1 MQPTGMAADSL
12 NASQQRHLL
21 ANCRHA
27 DKLLAE
33 IEAILAASTSQ
44 SPFPRYKPD
53 IAPAQ
58 AKIVRDYVARIRARI
73 VRLLESQEVPLPE
86 AQFGSLHSIR
96 VTLGFV
102 GIAFDECRARNMAG
116 YGELADGA
124 GPDLDGAIDEMKSL
138 IGSLNRYLAQDLGQD
153 LEARLRRLRT
163 EGSEVGLVRQLERI
177 IGSHGMVEFRGALA
191 HVIERLEADTFEI
204 AFFGRV
210 SSGKSSLLN
219 RILGRDVLPVGVTPV
234 TAVPTRVA
242 HGPVERAVAWF
253 AGRDPEA
260 FEIARLPEFATEQLN
275 PANEK
280 LITRI
285 LVELPSAALREGIVY
300 VDTPGLGSLAAAGA
314 AETLA
319 YLPRCDLGVVL
330 IDAGSTLT
338 GEDLATIRMLYEA
351 AIPAMVVMS
360 KCDLLE
366 AGDLE
371 RSRCYVAAH
380 LATELGLNLPVHAV
394 SAMPAHAAGLEEWF
408 TSRIVPLHERHA
420 ELSRASLERKIGA
433 LRAAVMAALHSK
445 LGPRDACKPTDDS
458 GFLLL
463 ESELR
468 KAAGRFSA
476 ARSEGLRIADEI
488 RAAGD
493 LAIAQGAAAVVD
505 VWRRNGADGVKA
517 SAVLASAIEQSGAA
531 LARPIAAVL
540 EDAAQAAADVLARC
554 AAALAMDGAPDANE
568 FHELLKE
575 MPRPDAGVPID
586 VSRGR
591 FSLSFGTGW
600 AVRKLEGQLRTRIG
614 GQVHAAFAGY
624 GKRMESWVQ
633 RTVSTFQARFDSY
646 ADTYRAQLE
655 RLTGGQRAAGEEAE
669 AIRRDIES
677 IAAREVE

>member
-21 ANCRHA
+21 ANCRQA

-33 IEAILAASTSQ
+33 IETILAASASR

-58 AKIVRDYVARIRARI
+58 AKIVRDYIARIRARI
-73 VRLLESQEVPLPE
+73 VRLLETQGVPVPA

-96 VTLGFV
+96 VTLGFA

-116 YGELADGA
+116 YGELAPGA

-138 IGSLNRYLAQDLGQD
+138 IGSLDRYLAQDLGQD
-153 LEARLRRLRT
+153 LEARLRRLQT
-163 EGSEVGLVRQLERI
+163 EGSEAGRVRELERI

-191 HVIERLEADTFEI
+191 HIVERLEADTFEI

-219 RILGRDVLPVGVTPV
+219 RILQRDVLPVGVTPV

-242 HGPVERAVAWF
+242 YGPVDRAVAWF
-253 AGRDPEA
+253 AGRDPEE
-260 FEIARLPEFATEQLN
+260 FDILRLAEFASELRN
-275 PANEK
+275 PENEK
-280 LITRI
+280 HVTRI
-285 LVELPSAALREGIVY
+285 VVELPSPRLRDGIVF
-300 VDTPGLGSLAAAGA
+300 VDTPGLGSLATAGA

-360 KCDLLE
+360 KSDLLQ

-371 RSRCYVAAH
+371 RSRSYVAAH
-380 LATELGLNLPVHAV
+380 LASEMGLHLPVDAV
-394 SAMPAHAAGLEEWF
+394 SAMPAHAEWLEEWL
-408 TSRIVPLHERHA
+408 TSRILPCYDRHA

-433 LRAAVMAALHSK
+433 LRGAVEAALRSR
-445 LGPRDACKPTDDS
+445 LGPCEGEPADDS

-468 KAAGRFSA
+468 KAAGRFAA

-493 LAIAQGAAAVVD
+493 FAIAQGAAAVVD
-505 VWRRNGADGVKA
+505 SWRRNGTGAGDA
-517 SAVLASAIEQSGAA
+517 SAVLASAIEQFGAA
-531 LARPIAAVL
+531 MARPIAAVL
-540 EDAAQAAADVLARC
+540 EEAARASAEVLARC
-554 AAALAMDGAPDANE
+554 AAALALDGVPDANE
-568 FHELLKE
+568 LNGFLRE
-575 MPRPDAGVPID
+575 MPRLDAGIPID
-586 VSRGR
+586 VFRGR
-591 FSLSFGTGW
+591 FTLAFGAAW
-600 AVRKLEGQLRTRIG
+600 AAGRLEGQLRVRAG

-624 GKRMESWVQ
+624 GKRMEAWVQ
-633 RTVSTFQARFDSY
+633 RTVSTLQARFDSY
-646 ADTYRAQLE
+646 ADAYRAQLE
-655 RLTGGQRAAGEEAE
+655 RITGGHRAAGEEAE
-669 AIRRDIES
+669 AIRRDIQT
-677 IAAREVE
+677 IGAREAE